1 MPRILVALLV
11 LAGCASLTETEC
23 RGDATAWLWRGEYDA
38 VQGDQPWIEAYA
50 EVCRQ
55 YGATVDEEDYLKGWE
70 IGHADFERR
79 VNIAD

>member
-1 MPRILVALLV
+1 MFRMIPILLV
-11 LAGCASLTETEC
+11 LSGCAYLTEAEC
-23 RGDATAWLWRGEYDA
+23 NGDGAYWTWRGEYDA

-50 EVCRQ
+50 QGCSA
-55 YGATVDEEDYLKGWE
+55 YGTVVKEDEYMQGWE